1 MHKKTKMSIIHPSTH
16 PSVIRHPS
24 INDEDL
30 SAAFPIFCFISNI
43 FQHSMFN
50 FIKRSM
56 LRYLF
61 TFLQNTFHFQISHS
75 LINYFSLSDSFLLSI
90 VSVCPVNSNMASST
104 SSRELFKDGVR
115 AVLHSWPVLQ
125 VNTSTNGAP
134 GGQVIG
140 ERTRWKAVNDSVDA
154 VLLTWC

>member
-1 MHKKTKMSIIHPSTH
+1 MSII
-16 PSVIRHPS
+16 IRPP
-24 INDEDL
+24 INDKDL
-30 SAAFPIFCFISNI
+30 LAAFPIFCFISNI

-50 FIKRSM
+50 FIKCSNMVIM
-56 LRYLF
+56 LKYFF
-61 TFLQNTFHFQISHS
+61 TFLQNTFHFQINHS

-125 VNTSTNGAP
+125 VNTSTHGAP
-134 GGQVIG
+134 GGQVTE
-140 ERTRWKAVNDSVDA
+140 ERRR
-154 VLLTWC
+154 